1 MCDND
6 LTTFKLY
13 IDSYIFYFMKGY
25 GFEDQVLVKMFIS
38 SGRGFC
44 YMPAITM
51 GNLLSQKFLS
61 LTTHMKYGMKV
72 YLIIWAVIMALL
84 RGFNKLALAHG

>member
-13 IDSYIFYFMKGY
+13 IDSYIFYFRKGY
-25 GFEDQVLVKMFIS
+25 GFEDHVLVVVLVS
-38 SGRGFC
+38 
-44 YMPAITM
+44 MPAITM